1 MQIIETNLPTN
12 GSFKR
17 RNSTDEI
24 ILHHAEASRAS
35 VEEVNRWHLE
45 RGWTGIGYHFYVR
58 KDGKVYRGRPEWA
71 VGAHAQGHNS
81 RAVGICCEGSYMTET
96 MPRAQFD
103 ALVGLVREEM
113 AKYPGAKVLRHK
125 DVNETDCP
133 GVNFP
138 WAEVQ
143 QFAEPEKSAKKED
156 DEVVEQKKV
165 LLNGKTY
172 TCECICRD
180 DVNYIKMRSL
190 QQAGFMIGYDAV
202 RKVPSITAPQCRT
215 FVLDGDEAVQAAV
228 DTLQESAG
236 LEKQT
241 IEYLLRYQ
249 WGEDLVKKLAAAMEK

>member
-1 MQIIETNLPTN
+1 MDIINVNLPTN

-45 RGWTGIGYHFYVR
+45 RGWTGIGYHFYIR

-81 RAVGICCEGSYMTET
+81 RAIGICVEGSYMTET
-96 MPRAQFD
+96 MPQAQLD
-103 ALVGLVREEM
+103 ALKDLIRTEM
-113 AKYPGAKVLRHK
+113 RKYPGAKLLRHK
-125 DVNETDCP
+125 DVNSTDCP
-133 GVNFP
+133 GTNFP

-143 QFAEPEKSAKKED
+143 KYAEPEKKEED
-156 DEVVEQKKV
+156 KIVVEKKNV
-165 LLNGKTY
+165 MLNGKTY
-172 TCECICRD
+172 TCECITKD
-180 DVNYIKMRSL
+180 EVNYIKMRSL
-190 QQAGFMIGYDAV
+190 EQAGFTVTYDAV
-202 RKVPSITAPQCRT
+202 RKLPSITAPQCRT
-215 FVLDGDEAVQAAV
+215 FVPDGDEAVQAAV

-249 WGEDLVKKLAAAMEK
+249 WGEDLVKKLAAAVK